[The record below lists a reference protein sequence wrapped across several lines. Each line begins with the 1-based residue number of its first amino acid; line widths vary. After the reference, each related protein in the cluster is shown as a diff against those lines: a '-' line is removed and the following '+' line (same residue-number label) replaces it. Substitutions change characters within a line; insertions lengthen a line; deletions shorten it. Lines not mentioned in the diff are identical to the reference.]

1 MGLVSEENK
10 NFIKEK
16 IVKKTGAG
24 KGFRT
29 FIKIVTGAVL
39 FGVIAAGVFVV
50 SKPFA
55 EKVFGTEPESTTAEV
70 VMIPRDENV
79 ESVTEP
85 TEEENITETVPEET
99 ESSAEEKPSEETVTE
114 EAESSEPVE
123 DVVIGLIEGYQYDI
137 EDLNGMWKNLSV
149 LCNNLDPAVVV
160 IRNAENND
168 ELFPAVDDH
177 SEEYSGIVIAET
189 YNEAMILT
197 PADAVNGEKDV
208 EVVWVNGNSQPAYS
222 RKTDEL
228 TGLAVV
234 AVKKSEMTDAV
245 HSFAHPISLGNSY
258 GVTRGDLLIALGS
271 PRGTVHSADYAWAA
285 YIDKN
290 AHTVDGTSRII
301 CLNNYL
307 DNAKGTWLLNINGEL
322 IGWDDLN
329 GDGSQV
335 IGISDYKSLIE
346 RMINSSDYAYIG
358 IKPSS
363 IPADEENEGRSDIPK
378 GVYVLEVINGGPAYE
393 SGIQPGD
400 IITYVNGVAVN
411 TPAEYSSMMEKL
423 HEGDEIE
430 VEVQREARGE
440 YRKLNY
446 TITVG
451 KRNE

>member
-1 MGLVSEENK
+1 
-10 NFIKEK
+10 
-16 IVKKTGAG
+16 
-24 KGFRT
+24 
-29 FIKIVTGAVL
+29 
-39 FGVIAAGVFVV
+39 
-50 SKPFA
+50 
-55 EKVFGTEPESTTAEV
+55 
-70 VMIPRDENV
+70 MI
-79 ESVTEP
+79 
-85 TEEENITETVPEET
+85 
-99 ESSAEEKPSEETVTE
+99 
-114 EAESSEPVE
+114 
-123 DVVIGLIEGYQYDI
+123 
-137 EDLNGMWKNLSV
+137 
-149 LCNNLDPAVVV
+149 
-160 IRNAENND
+160 
-168 ELFPAVDDH
+168 
-177 SEEYSGIVIAET
+177 
-189 YNEAMILT
+189 
-197 PADAVNGEKDV
+197 
-208 EVVWVNGNSQPAYS
+208 
-222 RKTDEL
+222 L

-271 PRGTVHSADYAWAA
+271 PRGTVHSTDYAWAA

-400 IITYVNGVAVN
+400 IITYVNGAAVN

-440 YRKLNY
+440 DRKLNY
-446 TITVG
+446 NITVG